1 MLTITVTESQRCA
14 PPDYLFRGYMA
25 WCLWGH
31 IPMMADDAFEMRSS
45 SFSDCKE
52 GNGNKSMSRAT
63 LKHSA
68 AIDLVSAKLKRGG
81 RHSKNEGAPAMVTA
95 LGKVLLF
102 LDQQKKHA
110 LEVSHVKMKIEL
122 LIRKQ
127 DILYREKDRRED
139 RNMDLSA
146 VTAKIDGIDVEMEA
160 LQKEMEEIYK
170 NYPDLE
176 SQSNSVP
183 RTIALD
189 QLSNETETTP
199 SVTDNAAV
207 NYEAL

>member
-1 MLTITVTESQRCA
+1 
-14 PPDYLFRGYMA
+14 
-25 WCLWGH
+25 
-31 IPMMADDAFEMRSS
+31 
-45 SFSDCKE
+45 
-52 GNGNKSMSRAT
+52 
-63 LKHSA
+63 
-68 AIDLVSAKLKRGG
+68 
-81 RHSKNEGAPAMVTA
+81 MVTA

-199 SVTDNAAV
+199 SVTDNAPV